1 MADAHGR
8 KLEIGDEKF
17 GRPVCVQAGKGRD
30 ETSLRAGYLQ
40 HGRKVINY
48 GVANYNSSSDGE
60 VEFLT

>member
-1 MADAHGR
+1 MKISSR
-8 KLEIGDEKF
+8 SRLEIRNWKL
-17 GRPVCVQAGKGRD
+17 GKD